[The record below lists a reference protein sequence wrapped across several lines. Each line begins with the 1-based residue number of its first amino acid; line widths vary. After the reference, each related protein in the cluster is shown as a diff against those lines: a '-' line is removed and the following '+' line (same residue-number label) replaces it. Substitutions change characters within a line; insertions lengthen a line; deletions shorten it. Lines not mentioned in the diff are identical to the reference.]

1 MSIAIVQYA
10 NNVKI
15 SVFLWP
21 KKSGI
26 IFIDFDEVISHIT
39 AQNKKWHNLGRVSTA
54 DKNIIYQFITKKWY
68 ER

>member
-1 MSIAIVQYA
+1 MG
-10 NNVKI
+10 
-15 SVFLWP
+15 VFLRP

-26 IFIDFDEVISHIT
+26 IFTDFDEVISHIT